1 MTKRISKLHSYLLF
15 FAIAFCSMFL
25 LHPTTVKA
33 VTINVNDTT
42 DLINEG
48 ANGKTHSLVGQYT
61 LKEIGATNFSQDANG
76 GSAKIINTM
85 KGNDSFSSVTKKIDS
100 DKKTLQNSSTAKLT
114 ATNKK
119 CTIQKAYLVWECA
132 VQTTTK
138 NKNEIGTATQK
149 AANAAVYFS
158 KADGKV
164 KKVSATYAS
173 VDNREVVKGQY
184 IY

>member
-85 KGNDSFSSVTKKIDS
+85 KGKRQFFIGYKKDRFGQKNVAEQFHCKI
-100 DKKTLQNSSTAKLT
+100 NC
-114 ATNKK
+114 NK
-119 CTIQKAYLVWECA
+119 
-132 VQTTTK
+132 
-138 NKNEIGTATQK
+138 
-149 AANAAVYFS
+149 
-158 KADGKV
+158 
-164 KKVSATYAS
+164 
-173 VDNREVVKGQY
+173 
-184 IY
+184 